1 MNEYNYG
8 LMISKIT
15 EAYPQDIEDSIKIK
29 ASIDF
34 KFKNDTL
41 PYFVKQCLWVFC
53 VITLPFLILCAP
65 ELDRAAFY
73 VILAIS
79 LTNRDIRNVHFGVH
93 GNECRRTCKVFY
105 VRMEL
110 L

>member
-65 ELDRAAFY
+65 ELDRAELY

-79 LTNRDIRNVHFGVH
+79 LTGIFGMYIL
-93 GNECRRTCKVFY
+93 ECMVMSVEGP
-105 VRMEL
+105 VRYFMSGWNYFD
-110 L
+110 